1 MDNKVG
7 DRALVLGGSMAGM
20 LAARVLSEAY
30 AEVVVVDRDELVG
43 VAGARR
49 GVPQGRHVHGLLA
62 RGLIVLDELFPGFTD
77 GVRAAGVNV
86 GDMGRDLR
94 WYFNGTRLAPVETGL
109 YVAGGDR
116 PTLEHHVRTRVASI
130 PNVRFVEGHDV
141 VEPVFSPDGH
151 RVVGARIQRRAEG
164 STPETVTADLVV
176 DATGRGSRTPAWL
189 ESAGY
194 PRVEE
199 ERVKIGLAY
208 CTRRYALSSDHFGG
222 DVSIN
227 PVATPDHRR
236 GGFLTTVGEDRWALS
251 LTGIFGDHAPTDPEG
266 FLAFA
271 KSLPVPEVYEAVRDA
286 EPLDDPVAF
295 QFPANARKRYERMS
309 RFPAGLLVLGD
320 AVCTFNPVYGQGMT
334 TAGLQTLTLRE
345 HLRQGTMPNAR
356 AFFADIAKVL
366 DAPWD
371 IAAGGDLAYPDVVG
385 PRPLKARMGN
395 SYMPKVQ
402 VAATRDPRVARA
414 FLRVAGLVDPP
425 TALMRPG
432 LALRV
437 LRQAKPEAG
446 PPGRR
451 AA

>member
-20 LAARVLSEAY
+20 LAARVLAEAY

-43 VAGARR
+43 VAGPRR
-49 GVPQGRHVHGLLA
+49 GAPQGRHVHGLLA
-62 RGLIVLDELFPGFTD
+62 RGLIVLDELFPGYTD
-77 GVRAAGVNV
+77 QVRAAGVKC

-94 WYFNGTRLAPVETGL
+94 WYFNGKRLAPVETGL
-109 YVAGGDR
+109 FVAGGDR
-116 PTLEHHVRTRVASI
+116 PTLEHHVRTRVAAI

-141 VEPVFSPDGH
+141 VEPVSSSDGR
-151 RVVGARIQRRAEG
+151 RVVGARIQRRTEG
-164 STPETVTADLVV
+164 SAPETVTADLVV
-176 DATGRGSRTPAWL
+176 DATGRGSRTPSWL

-194 PRVEE
+194 ARAEE

-208 CTRRYALSSDHFGG
+208 CTRRFALSSDHFGG

-227 PVATPDHRR
+227 PVATPDNRR
-236 GGFLTTVGEDRWALS
+236 GGFLTIVGEDKWALS

-266 FLAFA
+266 FLDFA

-286 EPLDDPVAF
+286 EPLDDPVSF
-295 QFPANARKRYERMS
+295 QFPANIRKRYERLA
-309 RFPAGLLVLGD
+309 RFPAGLLVVGD

-334 TAGLQTLTLRE
+334 AAGLQALTLRE
-345 HLRQGTMPNAR
+345 HLRQGTAPDAR

-402 VAATRDPRVARA
+402 TAATRDPRVASA

-437 LRQAKPEAG
+437 LRQAKPPAG
-446 PPGRR
+446 PSTPRV
-451 AA
+451 A